1 MVLIIG
7 GAWQGKRDFAREEF
21 GLTEADFFFCQ
32 GPEIDFSR
40 RCIGNLEMFARENP
54 DPVGYFEANREA
66 WQDSIFLCRDIFCG
80 VVPMGAENRQW
91 RQDYG
96 RFCQYLARE
105 ADRVSRV
112 FCGLEQRL
120 K

>member
-7 GAWQGKRDFAREEF
+7 GAWQGKREFAKAEFDLEEEDIF
-21 GLTEADFFFCQ
+21 LCQ
-32 GPEIDFSR
+32 GAEIDFSR
-40 RCIGNLEMFARENP
+40 RCIANVEEFARENP
-54 DPVGYFEANREA
+54 DPVGYLEDNRDA
-66 WQDSIFLCRDIFCG
+66 WQDSIFICRDMFCG
-80 VVPMGAENRQW
+80 VVPMGAETRQW
-91 RQDYG
+91 RQNYG

-105 ADRVSRV
+105 ADRVSRI

>member
-7 GAWQGKRDFAREEF
+7 GAWQGKQDFARAEF
-21 GLTEADFFFCQ
+21 GLTDGDFFHCQ

-40 RCIGNLEMFARENP
+40 RCIADIQEFVRENP
-54 DPVGYFEANREA
+54 NPVGYFEENREK
-66 WQDSIFLCRDIFCG
+66 WQDSILICRDMFCG
-80 VVPMGAENRQW
+80 VVPMEADIRDW
-91 RQDYG
+91 RQNCG
-96 RFCQYLARE
+96 RFTQYLARE
-105 ADRVSRV
+105 AERVSRI